1 MHACTQSL
9 TPAAP
14 QAQAAC
20 HFFSAHLYRSSSQ
33 GSVSP
38 REDGDEDPL
47 SPEEAW
53 QQRLA
58 EEAEGDFSGAFGHS
72 LQDGGAV
79 PVGLLCRVQGWAGG
93 QIIQLVS
100 TV

>member
-1 MHACTQSL
+1 MPVL
-9 TPAAP
+9 Y
-14 QAQAAC
+14 
-20 HFFSAHLYRSSSQ
+20 SASSQ

-58 EEAEGDFSGAFGHS
+58 EEAEVDFGGGFGRS
-72 LQDGGAV
+72 IQDGGAV
-79 PVGLLCRVQGWAGG
+79 PIRLLRRVQGWAGG
-93 QIIQLVS
+93 QIFQFVS
-100 TV
+100 SVYQSQPRRYI